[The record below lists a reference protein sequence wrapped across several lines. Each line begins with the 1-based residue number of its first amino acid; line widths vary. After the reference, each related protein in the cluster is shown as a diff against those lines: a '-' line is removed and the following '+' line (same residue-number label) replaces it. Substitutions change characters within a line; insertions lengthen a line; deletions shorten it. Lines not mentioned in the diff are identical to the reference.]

1 MIRKHIAQLVGG
13 LALIAL
19 ASCNSGS
26 GYTLSGTVDQYT
38 EGQNLYLAELN
49 QNNNQT
55 TIIDTLEVVDGKFE
69 QTYPAKKQPTVSF
82 LTLDGVR
89 GNVLFIA
96 EKDIAVH
103 VELYTDSLYT
113 STVTGGAHNELLYD
127 YLGKVLQSNRS
138 FQDLR
143 QEMMQAYSDED
154 TARLEELELRQ
165 QEIID
170 QDKETKVQLVENNP
184 HSIVSILVLQ
194 DMINS
199 KAFNSIDL
207 QRYFEGLSEEVKG
220 THLAYTVGQTLEAM
234 TELDAGSKAPEFSA
248 PTPEGEELALKDAL
262 GKVTLVDFWASWCRP
277 CRVENPNIVEVYRK
291 YHDQGFNVL
300 GVSLDRPGNRD
311 EWLKAIEDDQLE
323 WYQVSNLE
331 FWQDPVAR
339 LYKIQAIPAAFLL
352 DEDGVIITRDPR
364 ELRGDALAKTV
375 AKALGLE
382 E

>member
-1 MIRKHIAQLVGG
+1 MIRRHITQILGG

-19 ASCNSGS
+19 ASCDSGS
-26 GYTLSGTVDQYT
+26 GYTLSGTVDNYT
-38 EGQNLYLAELN
+38 EGQKLYLAELN

-55 TIIDTLEVVDGKFE
+55 TVIDTLEIVEGRFE
-69 QTYPAKKQPTVSF
+69 ATYPAKKQPTVSF
-82 LTLDGVR
+82 ITVDGVR
-89 GNVLFIA
+89 GNVLYIA
-96 EKDIAVH
+96 EKDVPVH
-103 VELYTDSLYT
+103 VELYTDSLFT
-113 STVTGGAHNELLYD
+113 SKVTGGEHNELLYD
-127 YLGKVLQSNRS
+127 YLGEVLNTNRK

-154 TARLEELELRQ
+154 SLKLEELELRQ
-165 QEIID
+165 QELID
-170 QDKETKVQLVENNP
+170 QDKELKVAVVENNP

-199 KAFNSIDL
+199 RAFNGIDL
-207 QRYFEGLSEEVKG
+207 QRYFDGLSEEVKG
-220 THLAYTVGQTLEAM
+220 THLAYTVDQTLDAM
-234 TELDAGSKAPEFSA
+234 TELDVGSKAPEFSA

-277 CRVENPNIVEVYRK
+277 CRVENPNIVQVYRK

-300 GVSLDRPGNRD
+300 GVSLDRPGNKD
-311 EWLKAIEDDQLE
+311 EWLQAIEDDQLD

-352 DEDGVIITRDPR
+352 DEDGVIISRDPR
-364 ELRGDALAKTV
+364 ELRGEALERTV

-382 E
+382 

>member
-1 MIRKHIAQLVGG
+1 MIRKHLTQLLGG
-13 LALIAL
+13 FALIAL
-19 ASCNSGS
+19 ASCDSGS
-26 GYTLSGTVDQYT
+26 GYTLSGTVDDYT
-38 EGQNLYLAELN
+38 EGQKLYLAELN

-55 TIIDTLEVVDGKFE
+55 TIIDTLEVSDGRFE
-69 QTYPAKKQPTVSF
+69 ATYPAKKQPTVSF

-103 VELYTDSLYT
+103 VDMYADSLYT
-113 STVTGGAHNELLYD
+113 STVTGGDHNELLYD
-127 YLGKVLQSNRS
+127 YLGEVLQTNRK

-154 TARLEELELRQ
+154 TVKLEELEMRQ
-165 QEIID
+165 QELID
-170 QDKETKVQLVENNP
+170 QDKETKVALVENNP

-207 QRYFEGLSEEVKG
+207 QRYFDGLSEEVKG
-220 THLAYTVGQTLEAM
+220 THLAYSVDQTLEAM
-234 TELDAGSKAPEFSA
+234 TELDVGSKAPEFSA
-248 PTPEGEELALKDAL
+248 PTPEGEELALEDAL

-300 GVSLDRPGNRD
+300 GVSLDRPGNRE
-311 EWLKAIEDDQLE
+311 EWLKAIEDDQLD

-331 FWQDPVAR
+331 FWQDPIAR

-352 DEDGVIITRDPR
+352 DEEGVIISRDPR
-364 ELRGDALAKTV
+364 ELRGEALERTV

-382 E
+382 